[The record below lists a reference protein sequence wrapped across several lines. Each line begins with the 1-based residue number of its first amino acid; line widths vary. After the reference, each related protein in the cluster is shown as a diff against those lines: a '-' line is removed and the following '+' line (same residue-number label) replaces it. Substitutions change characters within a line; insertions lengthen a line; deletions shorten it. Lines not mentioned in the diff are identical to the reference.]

1 MLNIEVATHL
11 AGMDMQQDDVRKL
24 LIIECVLIFLAF
36 LCSIWGPWW
45 GATLFTLLSGIMIV
59 PLADYYR
66 RWAHNLRVL
75 LEATRNT
82 RTGHLDLM

>member
-1 MLNIEVATHL
+1 MINIEVATHL
-11 AGMDMQQDDVRKL
+11 VALDTQEDDVRKL
-24 LIIECVLIFLAF
+24 LIIECTLIFLTF

-45 GATLFTLLSGIMIV
+45 GATFFALLSGIMIV

-82 RTGHLDLM
+82 RTGALDLM